1 MSLLARP
8 NAHRGEATEQARAIA
23 RFADSLE
30 NELERWRPYPPREI
44 WAGVA
49 SDRQRT
55 ALEAT
60 IAAAWSIINRLR
72 HLLTPL
78 MALEQALDVALGD
91 LMRLQRELDDARA
104 AAVSSLTTAESDARA
119 AQYWARGADVATSLQ
134 AIEATA
140 RAAHSAAVAARAAN
154 EARQTEIECVRRS
167 REVCAEF
174 AAADLGTAL
183 RIDASFGGDPASLR
197 SRLHQAP
204 PEIAQHALEELRP
217 AAASTL
223 VSLAPEAVATLPAS
237 PLLLRYEANRVLVRT
252 HVATL
257 MDQRATI
264 LSTPPGRRIGADQR
278 RLEWLE
284 RQLAVH
290 SPFLEQHRQ
299 LLEWDPHDDGRVVE
313 VLGDAATATHIAV
326 VVPGITNTVA
336 NFDQRLRVRSNNI
349 YTSATALDPDTA
361 VIAWLGYDTPGVIG
375 SVSSGRALDASR
387 SLTDFIDNL
396 PADRHVSLIAHSYGT
411 VVAGFSART
420 RLAVDELVLVGSPGT
435 PLDQAGDARLS
446 PGGSIWAAS
455 TDSDLVGRV
464 GPGTHRCPQVV
475 FGGRPT
481 DPWSALWPA
490 CRLDEDGDVLGLVHG
505 RNPSHTAFGAT
516 EIATTGARGHSEYFD
531 HGTASLDA
539 ISRIV
544 VGHPFSEG

>member
-30 NELERWRPYPPREI
+30 NELERWRPYPPHEI

-49 SDRQRT
+49 SDRQRA
-55 ALEAT
+55 ALHT
-60 IAAAWSIINRLR
+60 TVAAAWSIINRLR

-78 MALEQALDVALGD
+78 MALEQALDLALAE
-91 LMRLQRELDDARA
+91 LMRLQRELDDATA

-119 AQYWARGADVATSLQ
+119 AQYWARSADATSLQ

-140 RAAHSAAVAARAAN
+140 LAAQSAALAARAAN

-167 REVCAEF
+167 HEVCAEF

-183 RIDASFGGDPASLR
+183 RLDASFGADPASLR
-197 SRLHQAP
+197 SRLRQAP
-204 PEIAQHALEELRP
+204 PRITQTALEDLRP
-217 AAASTL
+217 GAASA
-223 VSLAPEAVATLPAS
+223 VISAAPGAIATLPAA
-237 PLLLRYEANRVLVRT
+237 PLPLRYEANRALVRK

-257 MDQRATI
+257 MDQRARI
-264 LSTPPGRRIGADQR
+264 LSTPPDRRIGADQM
-278 RLEWLE
+278 RLEWLDQ
-284 RQLAVH
+284 QLAVH
-290 SPFLEQHRQ
+290 SPFLERHRQ
-299 LLEWDPHDDGRVVE
+299 LLEWDPHDDGRIVE

-326 VVPGITNTVA
+326 VVPGITNTIA
-336 NFDQRLRVRSNNI
+336 NFDQRLRMRSRNI

-361 VIAWLGYDTPGVIG
+361 VIAWLGYDTPGLIG

-387 SLTDFIDNL
+387 SLTDFIDTL

-420 RLAVDELVLVGSPGT
+420 RLGVDELVLVGSPGT

-455 TDSDLVGRV
+455 TDSDLVGRI

-481 DPWSALWPA
+481 NPWSALWPA

-505 RNPSHTAFGAT
+505 RNPSHTSFGAT
-516 EIATTGARGHSEYFD
+516 EIATNGARGHSEYFD
-531 HGTASLDA
+531 PGTGSLDA

-544 VGHPFSEG
+544 VGHPLREG